1 MARKLVFLLLLVML
15 SVPTFVGVTQL
26 PVDLP
31 REEVFVID
39 VIITAPV
46 PGNHNFWITGPHP
59 LVTQALIMENLW
71 IRDQETGQRVY
82 DAAISDPMYNDD
94 FTQMS
99 VDLRDN
105 IYWSD
110 GVQFTAD
117 DLIFTVETVKATPEL
132 NGYGWHAN
140 LNKSMASVEKTG
152 DFSVTFHL
160 TEPTPR
166 FHSMFEAR
174 WNALYMMPKHVF
186 ENIDDLPAYTYVDGP
201 YLGAYLPVEEDPSGV
216 WQLFVRRDDWERSP
230 AGVITGNPGPKYF
243 LEINYGGPDR
253 KVIAMS
259 RGELDVYYDSDFESF
274 QSTLETAPAA
284 RSWYSGFPWGY
295 MGEVSTRE
303 LIFNFASETQPWL
316 REKDVRWA
324 LALALDIQAVVT
336 DYLGGTAKLTNMP
349 VPTTPALTAIYH
361 DPMEEWFQDLEIEIE
376 EGVMF
381 KPYDATIPDQIAAW
395 AEAEGYQIP
404 GDVRAVFGSGWWA
417 HAPDVADRL
426 LMKHGFSRDDGG
438 NWLTPDGNPWEL
450 EVLTDT
456 TSVQQFHFGN
466 ATADMWKDF
475 GIDTSLAA
483 HERTLYTSTVETGQ
497 FDIAGDWFSFTLA
510 AGDAWPMFNIFH
522 PDLVVPIGED
532 ARSTGG
538 HTTRLTDPKIGEFI
552 DAMVSINPDDPRNF
566 ELTTEMLQYWVEN
579 MYSIPIVAFNK
590 FVTWDERYWTDFPTF
605 ENPAS
610 MPLYWFMGGKL
621 TFQNLKPVGGS

>member
-1 MARKLVFLLLLVML
+1 MARKLMFLLLLVVF
-15 SVPTFVGVTQL
+15 SIPTFVGVAQL
-26 PVDLP
+26 PVDVP
-31 REEVFVID
+31 REEVFVVD

-46 PGNHNFWITGPHP
+46 PDNHNFWITGPHP

-71 IRDQETGQRVY
+71 IRDQETGERVMG
-82 DAAISDPMYNDD
+82 AAVSDPMYNDD

-110 GVQFTAD
+110 GVLFTAD
-117 DLIFTVETVKATPEL
+117 DLIFTVETVKATPGL

-166 FHSMFEAR
+166 FHSIFEAR
-174 WNALYMMPKHVF
+174 WNAIYMMPKHAF
-186 ENIDDLPAYTYVDGP
+186 ENIDDLPSYTYTDGP

-230 AGVITGNPGPKYF
+230 AGVITGNPGPKYI

-284 RSWYSGFPWGY
+284 RSWYGGFPWGY

-303 LIFNFASETQPWL
+303 LIFNFGSDTQPWFQ
-316 REKDVRWA
+316 EKDVRWA

-336 DYLGGTAKLTNMP
+336 DYMGGTAKLTNMP

-361 DPMEEWFQDLEIEIE
+361 DPMEEWFQNLEIEIE
-376 EGVMF
+376 EGR
-381 KPYDATIPDQIAAW
+381 
-395 AEAEGYQIP
+395 
-404 GDVRAVFGSGWWA
+404 DVQALRCHDSRS
-417 HAPDVADRL
+417 DRRL
-426 LMKHGFSRDDGG
+426 GG
-438 NWLTPDGNPWEL
+438 G
-450 EVLTDT
+450 
-456 TSVQQFHFGN
+456 
-466 ATADMWKDF
+466 
-475 GIDTSLAA
+475 
-483 HERTLYTSTVETGQ
+483 
-497 FDIAGDWFSFTLA
+497 
-510 AGDAWPMFNIFH
+510 
-522 PDLVVPIGED
+522 
-532 ARSTGG
+532 
-538 HTTRLTDPKIGEFI
+538 
-552 DAMVSINPDDPRNF
+552 
-566 ELTTEMLQYWVEN
+566 
-579 MYSIPIVAFNK
+579 
-590 FVTWDERYWTDFPTF
+590 
-605 ENPAS
+605 
-610 MPLYWFMGGKL
+610 
-621 TFQNLKPVGGS
+621 